1 MNSIAN
7 IVIRIRSSPSNFE
20 LWKVD
25 RHGHYH
31 YFKRYYL
38 HSSCAVIVMFNT
50 QLDDFSF
57 CRFKSSTMHDD
68 LFEDVFC
75 KQNELFYVKCSKKC
89 AQYDQNILFITILL
103 SNITISTRI
112 RVVKKLREIKFTK
125 APEKTLDRQPNKTS
139 FCMLTFRYF

>member
-7 IVIRIRSSPSNFE
+7 IVIRIRSSPSIFE

-25 RHGHYH
+25 RLGHYH
-31 YFKRYYL
+31 YFKRYYF
-38 HSSCAVIVMFNT
+38 HSSCVVIVMFNT

-75 KQNELFYVKCSKKC
+75 KQNELFYVKCQQKMCTVQSENTVYNHSSAEHNNC
-89 AQYDQNILFITILL
+89 NTHPCC
-103 SNITISTRI
+103 
-112 RVVKKLREIKFTK
+112 KKLCEIKFTK
-125 APEKTLDRQPNKTS
+125 APDRTLDRQPNKIT
-139 FCMLTFRYF
+139 FCMLTFWYF

>member
-1 MNSIAN
+1 MNAIAN
-7 IVIRIRSSPSNFE
+7 IVIRIRSSPSIFE

-25 RHGHYH
+25 RLGHYH
-31 YFKRYYL
+31 YFKRYYF

-75 KQNELFYVKCSKKC
+75 KQNELFYVKCQQKMCTVQSENTVYNHSSAEHNNC
-89 AQYDQNILFITILL
+89 NTHPCC
-103 SNITISTRI
+103 
-112 RVVKKLREIKFTK
+112 KKLCEIKFTK
-125 APEKTLDRQPNKTS
+125 APDRTLDRQPNKIT
-139 FCMLTFRYF
+139 FCMLTF